1 MIEPRKISI
10 LSIDDHPLFREGI
23 SRVVADQPDMIIV
36 AEAATGQNAIEQFRK
51 HLPDVILLD
60 IRLPDMSGID
70 VLSSIRNEFKEAR
83 ALMLTTAEGDME
95 IQRALQA
102 GARGYM
108 LKSASPRDLM
118 DAIRRI
124 HAGGKVIPPAVAA
137 QLAGHLS
144 EPNLT
149 SREIEVLRHIIG
161 GNRNRDI
168 GQLLHI
174 SEETVKSH
182 ISHIMDK
189 LGANDRAE
197 AIAIA
202 VRRGILEL

>member
-1 MIEPRKISI
+1 MTEDHTIKV
-10 LSIDDHPLFREGI
+10 LSVDDHPLFREGI
-23 SRVVADQPDMIIV
+23 SKVVADQPDMAVV
-36 AEAATGQNAIEQFRK
+36 AEAATGRDAIEQFRK
-51 HLPDVILLD
+51 HRPHVILLD

-70 VLSSIRNEFKEAR
+70 VLSTIRAEFKDAR
-83 ALMLTTAEGDME
+83 ALMLTTAEGDID

-118 DAIRRI
+118 DSIREI
-124 HAGGKVIPPAVAA
+124 HAGRKVIPPQVAT
-137 QLAGHLS
+137 QLAWHAS

-149 SREIEVLRHIIG
+149 AREIEVLRHIIG

-168 GQLLHI
+168 GHLLHI

-182 ISHIMDK
+182 VSHIMEK
-189 LGANDRAE
+189 LGAADRAE

-202 VRRGILEL
+202 VRRGIVEL

>member
-1 MIEPRKISI
+1 MTEDRTIKV
-10 LSIDDHPLFREGI
+10 LSVDDHPLFREGI
-23 SRVVADQPDMIIV
+23 SKVVADQPDMAII
-36 AEAATGQNAIEQFRK
+36 AEAATGRDAIEQFRK
-51 HLPDVILLD
+51 HKPHVLLLD

-70 VLSSIRNEFKEAR
+70 VLSTIRTEFKDAR
-83 ALMLTTAEGDME
+83 ALMLTTAEGDMD

-118 DAIRRI
+118 DSIREI
-124 HAGGKVIPPAVAA
+124 HAGRKVIPPAVAT
-137 QLAGHLS
+137 QLAWHAS
-144 EPNLT
+144 ERNLT
-149 SREIEVLRHIIG
+149 GREIEVLRHIIG

-168 GQLLHI
+168 GRLLHI

-182 ISHIMDK
+182 VSHIMEK
-189 LGANDRAE
+189 LGAADRAE

-202 VRRGILEL
+202 LRRGIVEL

>member
-1 MIEPRKISI
+1 MTEHQTIRVVSV
-10 LSIDDHPLFREGI
+10 DDHPLFREGI
-23 SRVVADQPDMIIV
+23 TRIVADQPDIAIV
-36 AEAATGQNAIEQFRK
+36 AEAATGRDAIEQFRRCR
-51 HLPDVILLD
+51 PDVLLLD

-70 VLSSIRNEFKEAR
+70 VLSTIRTEFKDAR
-83 ALMLTTAEGDME
+83 ALMLTTAEGDVE

-102 GARGYM
+102 GARGYL

-118 DAIRRI
+118 DAIRKI
-124 HAGGKVIPPAVAA
+124 HAGRKVIPPDVAS
-137 QLAGHLS
+137 QLASHLA
-144 EPNLT
+144 EPTLT
-149 SREIEVLRHIIG
+149 TREVEVLRHIIG

-168 GQLLHI
+168 GYLLHI

-182 ISHIMDK
+182 VSHIMEK

-202 VRRGILEL
+202 VRRGIVEL

>member
-1 MIEPRKISI
+1 MTENPTIRV
-10 LSIDDHPLFREGI
+10 LSVDDHPLFREGI
-23 SRVVADQPDMIIV
+23 SKVVADQPDMAIV
-36 AEAATGQNAIEQFRK
+36 AEAATGRDAIEQFRRHK
-51 HLPDVILLD
+51 PDVVLLD
-60 IRLPDMSGID
+60 IRLPDISGID
-70 VLSSIRNEFKEAR
+70 VLSTIRTEFKDAR
-83 ALMLTTAEGDME
+83 ALMLTTAEGDVD

-118 DAIRRI
+118 DSIRQI
-124 HAGGKVIPPAVAA
+124 HAGRKVIPPAVATE
-137 QLAGHLS
+137 LACHAS

-149 SREIEVLRHIIG
+149 GREIEVLRHIIG

-168 GQLLHI
+168 GHLLHI

-182 ISHIMDK
+182 VRQIMEK
-189 LGANDRAE
+189 LGAGDRAE

-202 VRRGILEL
+202 LRRGIVEL